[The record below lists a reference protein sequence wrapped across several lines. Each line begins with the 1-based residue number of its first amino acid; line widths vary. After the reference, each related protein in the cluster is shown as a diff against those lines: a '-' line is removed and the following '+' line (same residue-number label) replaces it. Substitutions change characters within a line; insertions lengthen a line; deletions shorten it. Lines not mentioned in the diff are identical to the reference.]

1 MMNGCESNLETLW
14 SSLSGAGANRLLL
27 PHYGEDFELVEKK
40 QGRMR
45 DLLQVFQRSYPDS
58 PRGVLLRVPGRT
70 NLMGVHVDHRGGWCN
85 YLPIAR
91 ETLLVAAPR
100 NDDWIVAR
108 NGCPEYP
115 ECTFSL
121 QSELPFS
128 RRGRWMEYIESV
140 ELERGSW
147 GNYLKAG
154 ALKLQD
160 RFPEFPLHGVNL
172 TIDGDI
178 PPRSGLSSSSTLVV
192 GTMMALCLA
201 NGLSLSPYEMVELC
215 GEGEWYVGTRGGCGD
230 HAAMIFGRLHCITH
244 IAFRPLAVSFSSF
257 PSGVDVILAQSGI
270 QAHKAAGARET
281 FNARIAAY
289 EAAFAIYRDA
299 HPHLRD
305 RLVYLRDIA
314 PESLGMNLSEF
325 YTSLKA
331 VPISVN
337 RDELRRGYPHLQD
350 TWHRIFSTY
359 GEPAESLRLRE
370 ILLFGVA
377 ECDRAR
383 RFSRLLEEGQIDRA
397 GQLMYI
403 SHDGDRV
410 CQWKG
415 GHPFPFRS
423 PFDNGYLD
431 RLSDE
436 ARLRPEDESVSL
448 AWQAGGYRCSVP
460 ELDRIV
466 DCCQSLEG
474 VLGAGLTGAG
484 LGGSVLVLVRK
495 EFTPHVI
502 EVLRELIAQW
512 HPGEPWVERCQ
523 PVAGASQIQDK
534 DI

>member
-1 MMNGCESNLETLW
+1 MMNECGSSLETLW
-14 SSLSGAGANRLLL
+14 ELLSGAGADRLFLS
-27 PHYGEDFELVEKK
+27 HYGEDFELAERK
-40 QGRMR
+40 QKLLC
-45 DLLQVFQRSYPDS
+45 DLLKAFQQSFPGIS
-58 PRGVLLRVPGRT
+58 RGVLLRVPGRI

-108 NGCPEYP
+108 NQCPDYP
-115 ECTFSL
+115 ECAFSL

-128 RRGRWMEYIESV
+128 KRGRWMEFIESAD
-140 ELERGSW
+140 LERGQW

-160 RFPEFPLHGVNL
+160 RFPERPLRGVNL
-172 TIDGDI
+172 TISGDI

-192 GTMMALCLA
+192 GMMMALCLA
-201 NGLSLSPYEMVELC
+201 NDLSLSPYEMVELC

-230 HAAMIFGRLHCITH
+230 HAAMIFGRLHCLTH
-244 IAFRPLAVSFSSF
+244 IAFQPLAVSFSTF

-270 QAHKAAGARET
+270 QAHKAVGARET

-299 HPHLRD
+299 HPQLHD
-305 RLVYLRDIA
+305 RLVFLRDIA
-314 PESLGMNLSEF
+314 PESLGMSLSEF
-325 YTSLKA
+325 YASLKV

-337 RDELRRGYPHLQD
+337 GDDLRRVYPHLQE

-359 GEPAESLRLRE
+359 GESAESLRLRE
-370 ILLFGVA
+370 ILLFGVT

-383 RFSRLLEEGQIDRA
+383 RFSQLLEEGQIDRA
-397 GQLMYI
+397 GRLMYI

-410 CQWKG
+410 SQWKG
-415 GHPFPFRS
+415 GRPFPFRS

-431 RLSDE
+431 RLSQE
-436 ARLRPEDESVSL
+436 TRLRPEDECLSL

-466 DCCQSLEG
+466 DCCQSIDG
-474 VLGAGLTGAG
+474 VIGAGLTGAG

-495 EFTPHVI
+495 ESTPRVI
-502 EVLRELIAQW
+502 EALRELIAQW

-523 PVAGASQIQDK
+523 PVAGASQIK
-534 DI
+534 